1 MSRVKQTYSPL
12 SPRVIYGRNA
22 FTLRSNGPQ
31 RSHGYTST
39 GGEGTNSFWSCFRAQ
54 RRFSGEEG
62 NVNGT
67 DLCHLDLLPQG
78 NSMRP
83 LLGSFQEATVTA
95 GPGTAIDGQP
105 KNGQSGLQGI
115 SGMI

>member
-1 MSRVKQTYSPL
+1 M
-12 SPRVIYGRNA
+12 
-22 FTLRSNGPQ
+22 
-31 RSHGYTST
+31 
-39 GGEGTNSFWSCFRAQ
+39 
-54 RRFSGEEG
+54 
-62 NVNGT
+62 NGT

-83 LLGSFQEATVTA
+83 LLRFFQEATVTA
-95 GPGTAIDGQP
+95 GPGTALDGQP